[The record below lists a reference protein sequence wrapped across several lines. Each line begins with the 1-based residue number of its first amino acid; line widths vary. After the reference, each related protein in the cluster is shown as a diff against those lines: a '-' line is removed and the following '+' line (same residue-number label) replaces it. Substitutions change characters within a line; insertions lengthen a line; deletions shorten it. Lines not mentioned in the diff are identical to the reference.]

1 MEFVTAADRPNP
13 SMLIVGEDYP
23 NQVLRHAYYFTAKL
37 GKRCAYICLESEPLL
52 NVRSM
57 LSLAT
62 GIPEKVLS
70 GGRIPPRYFPELNDG
85 ARELYHSDCRFYDV
99 PIDLGRLI
107 SLAKHLKTKE
117 HTEVIVIDALHHIE
131 FEPGKLSNPSQHRF
145 ISEVLCSVA
154 HAGEL
159 TIVGGY
165 NRPHVPFPDMA
176 ADSVSYCEPLD
187 KGIAARTI
195 N

>member
-1 MEFVTAADRPNP
+1 MEFVTAADTPNP
-13 SMLIVGEDYP
+13 SMLIVGEDYHD
-23 NQVLRHAYYFTAKL
+23 QVRRHAYYFTAKL
-37 GKRCAYICLESEPLL
+37 GMKCAYICLESEPML

-70 GGRIPPRYFPELNDG
+70 SGKIPPRYFPELNDG
-85 ARELYHSDCRFYDV
+85 ARELHHCDCWFYDG
-99 PIDLGRLI
+99 PRDLAGVI
-107 SLAKHLKTKE
+107 SLAKYLKKTE
-117 HTEVIVIDALHHIE
+117 GAEVIVIDALHRIE
-131 FEPGKLSNPSQHRF
+131 FEPGKLSSPSQHRF

-154 HAGEL
+154 HVGEL
-159 TIVGGY
+159 TVVAGY
-165 NRPHVPFPDMA
+165 NRPHVPFPDLV